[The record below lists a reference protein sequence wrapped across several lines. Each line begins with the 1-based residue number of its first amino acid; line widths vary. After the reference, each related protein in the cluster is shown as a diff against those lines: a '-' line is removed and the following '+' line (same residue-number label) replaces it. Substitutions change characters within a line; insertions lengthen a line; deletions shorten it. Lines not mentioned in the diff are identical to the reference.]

1 MPFCILHLETRS
13 VVRKT
18 NAGRVGHD
26 ELPEGSSGA
35 AAAVRQPGTC
45 EGSVGSS
52 ILTVSNKRKFRRYPL
67 VSIKASVFIAT
78 SLDGFIA
85 RANGDL
91 DWLTGTDGASTEQ
104 DYGYQEFM
112 DRVDTIVLGRNTF
125 ELVLTFDA
133 WPYSGKKVVV
143 LSSRPNAVPPHLV
156 DSVEW
161 LSLPPQR
168 LVERLAAQGATHL
181 YVDGGKT
188 IQGFLRA
195 GPIDE
200 LTITRVP
207 ILIGTGV
214 PLFGPL
220 SHDVR
225 LTHIAT
231 RQFEGGFAQSKYALR
246 IPRDDAFRAN
256 P

>member
-1 MPFCILHLETRS
+1 
-13 VVRKT
+13 
-18 NAGRVGHD
+18 
-26 ELPEGSSGA
+26 
-35 AAAVRQPGTC
+35 
-45 EGSVGSS
+45 
-52 ILTVSNKRKFRRYPL
+52 

-85 RANGDL
+85 RSDGDL
-91 DWLTGTDGASTEQ
+91 DWLTAAQSASTEQ

-112 DRVDTIVLGRNTF
+112 DTVDTIVLGRNTF
-125 ELVLTFDA
+125 ELVSTFDS

-143 LSSRPNAVPPHLV
+143 LSSKPSAVPPRLV
-156 DSVEW
+156 DDVEW
-161 LSLPPQR
+161 LSLPPQD
-168 LVERLAAQGATHL
+168 LAERLAAQGATHL

-195 GPIDE
+195 GLIDE

-207 ILIGTGV
+207 VLIGTGV

-220 SHDVR
+220 DHDVR

-231 RQFEGGFAQSKYALR
+231 QEFENGFVQSKYRVPSIL
-246 IPRDDAFRAN
+246 
-256 P
+256 